1 LLFTRTKGQILTP
14 EELRQFLRPVKYALP
29 LDLNSLA
36 HTRTQV
42 GLAVDLN
49 VYPMLVEYDA
59 MGRFVIPDGLARNVA
74 VSCVC
79 MPEAPPDE
87 QPDETGFPVSEDLGA
102 QEEDV
107 TGFTVGR
114 QGESLVGARGHVIL
128 VVDGLGQGELETL
141 LVAGKAPECA

>member
-1 LLFTRTKGQILTP
+1 M
-14 EELRQFLRPVKYALP
+14 
-29 LDLNSLA
+29 
-36 HTRTQV
+36 

-87 QPDETGFPVSEDLGA
+87 PPDETGFPVSEDTGA

-128 VVDGLGQGELETL
+128 VLDGLGQGELETL